1 MSSVLYDAPG
11 PKSRARSRLL
21 SILGAVV
28 ILGGLIALIVVLGL
42 PKASANGAVQPGLWD
57 ASRWDVFDDLLI
69 WRSLA
74 FGALATLRMAAVAA
88 ALALVI
94 GVLFSFGRA
103 SETTWI
109 RVPTTVILEF
119 FRGMPVLLMMLFIL
133 LVFGTGSFWAGVAA
147 LAVYNG
153 AIIGEALRAGINALP
168 RGQREAGLAIGLTPL
183 ATRFRIEFPQA
194 FRQMLP
200 IIIAQLVVLL
210 KDTSLAFIVGYDE
223 LLRAGL
229 NNLGGFFGSRY
240 QFSFFFIVLAIYLAM
255 NLSLSWVARR
265 IAKRTGP
272 QAGKLIKPDDEPPV
286 DPNLVDPRVLG
297 AQSRSQGV

>member
-21 SILGAVV
+21 SIVGAL
-28 ILGGLIALIVVLGL
+28 IIAGGLVALIVVLGL

-57 ASRWDVFDDLLI
+57 ISRWDVFNDLLV
-69 WRSLA
+69 WRTLGL
-74 FGALATLRMAAVAA
+74 GALATLRMAAVAA
-88 ALALVI
+88 ALALVL
-94 GVLFSFGRA
+94 GVVFSFGRA
-103 SETTWI
+103 SETAWI
-109 RVPTTVILEF
+109 RLPTTVVLEF

-147 LAVYNG
+147 LSVYNG

-168 RGQREAGLAIGLTPL
+168 RGQREAGLAIGLTPV

-210 KDTSLAFIVGYDE
+210 KDTSLAFVVGYNE
-223 LLRAGL
+223 LLRSGL
-229 NNLGGFFGSRY
+229 NNLGGFFGNQY
-240 QFSFFFIVLAIYLAM
+240 QFSFFFIVLAIYLTM

-272 QAGKLIKPDDEPPV
+272 QAGKLIQPDETPSV
-286 DPNLVDPRVLG
+286 DPDVVGPHATG
-297 AQSRSQGV
+297 AQSRSGV